1 MEIEPRF
8 KPRPAPRARA
18 GDERKKALWTTM
30 PGILHDYECKNGMT
44 NIIIS
49 MTGPAN
55 RTNRARPYYSEPFAK
70 GLRILRLFDPEHKSL
85 TLKEISDALQRQPQ
99 LPAFRFTN
107 TPRPAQLSEQG
118 CEAEDASLDEG
129 HLLARIGNSFS
140 LLDVVKPFI
149 DDVNERYNISVDSC
163 VLEERALL
171 QLYFRGAKDSPVY
184 KALIINPAI
193 HCTGL
198 GKAILAYLP
207 DDELA
212 ALLEHMPLV
221 RRTRN
226 SITDK
231 RALLADLKA
240 VRGRGYAT
248 NDEEYIN
255 GLITIA
261 APFFDLRT
269 NRPIGAVSFDFP
281 TSQASLA
288 EAERKYFKPLLKLGR
303 DISAVIK
310 CQLSAPSRS
319 ILGPSGWVS
328 AVFMNSSF

>member
-1 MEIEPRF
+1 
-8 KPRPAPRARA
+8 
-18 GDERKKALWTTM
+18 
-30 PGILHDYECKNGMT
+30 
-44 NIIIS
+44 
-49 MTGPAN
+49 MTGSSN
-55 RTNRARPYYSEPFAK
+55 RTNRVRPYYSEPFAK

-85 TLKEISDALQRQPQ
+85 TLKEISDALKISPSS
-99 LPAFRFTN
+99 AFRFTN
-107 TPRPAQLSEQG
+107 TLVQLNYLNK
-118 CEAEDASLDEG
+118 DAKQKTLSLG
-129 HLLARIGNSFS
+129 TKAYLLGLGIVNSFS

-212 ALLEHMPLV
+212 TLLEHMPLV
-221 RRTRN
+221 GRTRN

-231 RALLADLKA
+231 RALLADLKG
-240 VRGRGYAT
+240 VRARGYAT

-261 APFFDLRT
+261 APFFDPRT
-269 NRPIGAVSFDFP
+269 NRPIGAVSFDFL
-281 TSQASLA
+281 TSQASLK
-288 EAERKYFKPLLKLGR
+288 EAERKYVKPLLKLGQ

-310 CQLSAPSRS
+310 
-319 ILGPSGWVS
+319 
-328 AVFMNSSF
+328 

>member
-1 MEIEPRF
+1 MTA
-8 KPRPAPRARA
+8 PAKRS
-18 GDERKKALWTTM
+18 K
-30 PGILHDYECKNGMT
+30 
-44 NIIIS
+44 
-49 MTGPAN
+49 
-55 RTNRARPYYSEPFAK
+55 RARPYYSEPFAK
-70 GLRILRLFDPEHKSL
+70 GLRILRLFDPEHKTLS
-85 TLKEISDALQRQPQ
+85 LKEISDALNVSPSS
-99 LPAFRFTN
+99 AFRFTN
-107 TPRPAQLSEQG
+107 TLVQLNYLNK
-118 CEAEDASLDEG
+118 DAKKKTLSLG
-129 HLLARIGNSFS
+129 KKAYLLGLGIVNSFS

-163 VLEERALL
+163 VLEDRALL

-198 GKAILAYLP
+198 GKAILAFLP

-212 ALLEHMPLV
+212 VLLEQLPLV
-221 RRTRN
+221 GRTRN

-231 RALLADLKA
+231 RALLADLKG
-240 VRGRGYAT
+240 VRERGYAT

-269 NRPIGAVSFDFP
+269 NRPIGAVSFDFL
-281 TSQASLA
+281 TSQASLK
-288 EAERKYFKPLLKLGR
+288 EAEKRYVKPLLKLGQ

-310 CQLSAPSRS
+310 
-319 ILGPSGWVS
+319 
-328 AVFMNSSF
+328 

>member
-1 MEIEPRF
+1 
-8 KPRPAPRARA
+8 
-18 GDERKKALWTTM
+18 
-30 PGILHDYECKNGMT
+30 
-44 NIIIS
+44 
-49 MTGPAN
+49 MTGSAN
-55 RTNRARPYYSEPFAK
+55 RTIRARPYYSEPFAK

-85 TLKEISDALQRQPQ
+85 TLKEISDALKISPSS
-99 LPAFRFTN
+99 AFRFTN
-107 TPRPAQLSEQG
+107 TLVQLNYLDK
-118 CEAEDASLDEG
+118 DAKKKTLSLG
-129 HLLARIGNSFS
+129 KKAYLLGLGIVNSFS
-140 LLDVVKPFI
+140 LLDIVKPFI

-212 ALLEHMPLV
+212 DILEHMPLV
-221 RRTRN
+221 GRTRN
-226 SITDK
+226 SITDR
-231 RALLADLKA
+231 RALLADLRR
-240 VRGRGYAT
+240 VRKRGYAT

-261 APFFDLRT
+261 TPFFDLRT
-269 NRPIGAVSFDFP
+269 NRPIGAVSFDFL
-281 TSQASLA
+281 TSQASLE
-288 EAERKYFKPLLKLGR
+288 EAEKKYVKPLLKLGQ

-310 CQLSAPSRS
+310 
-319 ILGPSGWVS
+319 
-328 AVFMNSSF
+328 